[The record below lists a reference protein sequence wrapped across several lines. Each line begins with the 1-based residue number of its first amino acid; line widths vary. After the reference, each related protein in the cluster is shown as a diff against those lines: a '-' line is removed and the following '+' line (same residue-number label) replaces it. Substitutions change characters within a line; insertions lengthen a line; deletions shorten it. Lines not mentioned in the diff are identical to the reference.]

1 MEDGQM
7 FVARLHK
14 SGPCYI
20 HRHGPPWGND
30 PVCTIFMPGMRP
42 PRVICALSLVALC
55 SGVAGVSNSGH
66 EPEMGSGEM
75 FDAIAPRYDLIN
87 TFLSLGM
94 HKWWRARMVAA
105 LDLKPGATRF
115 RRFAR
120 RSAVLLITARRQ
132 EASCWV
138 C

>member
-1 MEDGQM
+1 
-7 FVARLHK
+7 
-14 SGPCYI
+14 
-20 HRHGPPWGND
+20 
-30 PVCTIFMPGMRP
+30 MPGMRP

-94 HKWWRARMVAA
+94 HKWWRARTMVAA
-105 LDLKPGATRF
+105 LDLEPGTTPF
-115 RRFAR
+115 RRVAR
-120 RSAVLLITARRQ
+120 RLAALSITSRRQ
-132 EASCWV
+132 DASCWV